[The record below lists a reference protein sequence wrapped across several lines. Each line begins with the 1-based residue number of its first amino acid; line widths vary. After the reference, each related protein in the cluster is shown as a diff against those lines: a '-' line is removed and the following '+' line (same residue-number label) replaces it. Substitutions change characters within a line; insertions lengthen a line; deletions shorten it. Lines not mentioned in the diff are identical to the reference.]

1 MLPQSALQT
10 TALTSAAGEAPR
22 HRKPFRQSETIVAFG
37 ERRTCTVEEAIRAV
51 PISRSK
57 LYDLIRKGVVEKI
70 KIGAMSRIVIR
81 SLPGHG

>member
-1 MLPQSALQT
+1 MQQSTELADPPAT
-10 TALTSAAGEAPR
+10 R
-22 HRKPFRQSETIVAFG
+22 VRKRFRQSATLVPFA
-37 ERRTCTVEEAIRAV
+37 ERTTCTVEEAIRAV

-57 LYDLIRKGVVEKI
+57 LYDLIRKGIVEKI

>member
-1 MLPQSALQT
+1 MQHATDLSST
-10 TALTSAAGEAPR
+10 EGR
-22 HRKPFRQSETIVAFG
+22 VRKRFRQSETVVPFA
-37 ERRTCTVEEAIRAV
+37 ERTTCTVEEAIRAV

-57 LYDLIRKGVVEKI
+57 LYDLIRKGIVEKI

>member
-1 MLPQSALQT
+1 MQQATDLSSAE
-10 TALTSAAGEAPR
+10 GR
-22 HRKPFRQSETIVAFG
+22 VRKRFRQSETVVPFA
-37 ERRTCTVEEAIRAV
+37 ERTTCTVEEAIRAV

-57 LYDLIRKGVVEKI
+57 LYDLIRKGIVEKI

>member
-1 MLPQSALQT
+1 MQHATELS
-10 TALTSAAGEAPR
+10 SAAGEAPR
-22 HRKPFRQSETIVAFG
+22 HRNRFRQSETVVPFA
-37 ERRTCTVEEAIRAV
+37 ERTTCTVEEAIRAV

-57 LYDLIRKGVVEKI
+57 LYDLIRKGIVQRI

>member
-1 MLPQSALQT
+1 MQQM
-10 TALTSAAGEAPR
+10 TAPSSTMGEAAR
-22 HRKPFRQSETIVAFG
+22 SRKRFRQSETVIPFA
-37 ERRTCTVEEAIRAV
+37 ERTTCTVEEAIRAV

-57 LYDLIRKGVVEKI
+57 LYDLIRKGLVEKI